1 MDLRDR
7 SRTDGLG
14 VEVAIKALQRD
25 LERRL
30 DFLPNPVESDGGE
43 RVLQREQVMRGFLA
57 DEIGTRCERLA
68 ELDRRGADR
77 LKGGGIVGD
86 FRLDSTEAS
95 DEAEELYPRRR
106 LRPGFDHAPRAVEC
120 EDGAPVGQRGGR

>member
-1 MDLRDR
+1 MLRRPPRSTRTDTRFPYTTLFRSRHRAMDLRDR

-14 VEVAIKALQRD
+14 VEFAIKAFQRD

-77 LKGGGIVGD
+77 LKGGGI
-86 FRLDSTEAS
+86 RS
-95 DEAEELYPRRR
+95 EEQPSELQSLMR
-106 LRPGFDHAPRAVEC
+106 
-120 EDGAPVGQRGGR
+120 

>member
-14 VEVAIKALQRD
+14 VEFAIKAFQRD

-68 ELDRRGADR
+68 ELDRSGADR
-77 LKGGGIVGD
+77 SEERRVGK
-86 FRLDSTEAS
+86 
-95 DEAEELYPRRR
+95 
-106 LRPGFDHAPRAVEC
+106 EC
-120 EDGAPVGQRGGR
+120 VRTCRSGWTAYH